1 MVAVDPYGR
10 TRLTAEADGDPTS
23 SNNRGA
29 FGRFHD
35 GFYLRF
41 AGGFGSGSD
50 TMTVSDDRFGFDD
63 EDGREGTAQGL
74 VGATEVAVGATVGSG
89 VAVGFG
95 IYTTLTGSSDA
106 PTTGSD
112 SQYEFNA
119 SQLAIF
125 SPFVDYY
132 VLPNRGLHLQAGAG
146 LATFVMGQGNV
157 HDDPSSG
164 PTARP
169 HTALGLGILI
179 GVGYEW
185 WVSEEW
191 GLGVLGRMT
200 RGFTEG
206 QDGGLDE
213 WVHDTSGWC
222 LLMSATY
229 N

>member
-10 TRLTAEADGDPTS
+10 TRLTAESDGATGF
-23 SNNRGA
+23 SNLGSV
-29 FGRFHD
+29 GRYHD

-41 AGGFGSGSD
+41 AGGLGSGSD

-63 EDGREGTAQGL
+63 EDGREGTAQGIA
-74 VGATEVAVGATVGSG
+74 GATEVAVGATVGSG
-89 VAVGFG
+89 VAIGFG
-95 IYTTLTGSSDA
+95 IYTTLTTSSDT
-106 PTTGSD
+106 PTTWSD
-112 SQYEFNA
+112 SRYVFHA
-119 SQLAIF
+119 SQLALF

-132 VLPNRGLHLQAGAG
+132 VMPNRGFHLQAGAG
-146 LATFVMGQGNV
+146 LATLVMGQGDV
-157 HDDPSSG
+157 HAAPGSG

-191 GLGVLGRMT
+191 GLGVLARMT

-206 QDGGLDE
+206 QDTEFDE